1 MREKERVFFDNC
13 ELSDNMVEDKV
24 FLSVVILFPPLT
36 RNLHILCHITITVHY
51 LPSKEPKNPE
61 KVAARTVKKVAIRD
75 ALANRSP
82 GTQ

>member
-1 MREKERVFFDNC
+1 
-13 ELSDNMVEDKV
+13 MVEDKV

-36 RNLHILCHITITVHY
+36 RSLHILCHITITVHY

-61 KVAARTVKKVAIRD
+61 KVAAKMVKIVDMKD
-75 ALANRSP
+75 ALANRRP